1 VYQPKK
7 KEQYYGNSTMPDGH
21 IDTVAKKVTLSDSA
35 VERLKVLGSEAEH
48 ADQML
53 RVAVDGGGCSGFKY
67 SFTFDSQIND
77 DDKVIEKNGISVLVD
92 EMSWD
97 YLAGSEIGYK
107 QELIGSYFSIENP
120 NAASTC
126 GCGTSF
132 ALL

>member
-1 VYQPKK
+1 
-7 KEQYYGNSTMPDGH
+7 MPDGH

-67 SFTFDSQIND
+67 SFTFDGQIND
-77 DDKVIEKNGISVLVD
+77 DDKVIEKNGISVLID

-97 YLAGSEIGYK
+97 YLAGSEIDYK

>member
-1 VYQPKK
+1 
-7 KEQYYGNSTMPDGH
+7 MPDGH
-21 IDTVAKKVTLSDSA
+21 IDRVAKKVTLSGSA
-35 VERLKVLGSEAEH
+35 VERLKVLGNEVEH

-53 RVAVDGGGCSGFKY
+53 RVAVNGGGCSGFQY

-77 DDKVIEKNGISVLVD
+77 DDKVIEKNGISVLID

-97 YLAGSEIGYK
+97 YLAGSEIDYK

>member
-1 VYQPKK
+1 
-7 KEQYYGNSTMPDGH
+7 MPDGQ
-21 IDTVAKKVTLSDSA
+21 IDTAAKMVTLSDSA
-35 VERLKVLGSEAEH
+35 VERLKVLGQEDAH
-48 ADQML
+48 AGHML
-53 RVAVDGGGCSGFKY
+53 RVAVDGGGCSGFQY
-67 SFTFDSQIND
+67 SFTFDDQING
-77 DDKVIEKNGISVLVD
+77 DDKVIEKDGISVVID

>member
-1 VYQPKK
+1 VYQTKK
-7 KEQYYGNSTMPDGH
+7 IKQYYGNSTMPDGH

-67 SFTFDSQIND
+67 SFTFDGQIND
-77 DDKVIEKNGISVLVD
+77 DDKVIEKNGISVLID

-97 YLAGSEIGYK
+97 YLAGSEIDYK

>member
-1 VYQPKK
+1 
-7 KEQYYGNSTMPDGH
+7 MPDGQ
-21 IDTVAKKVTLSDSA
+21 IDTAAKMVTLSDTA
-35 VERLKVLGSEAEH
+35 VERLKVLGNEDSH
-48 ADQML
+48 AGQML
-53 RVAVDGGGCSGFKY
+53 RVAVDGGGCSGFQY
-67 SFTFDSQIND
+67 SFTFDDQIND
-77 DDKVIEKNGISVLVD
+77 DDKVIEKNGISVVID

-107 QELIGSYFSIENP
+107 QELIGSFFSIENP

>member
-1 VYQPKK
+1 
-7 KEQYYGNSTMPDGH
+7 MPDAQ
-21 IDTVAKKVTLSDSA
+21 IDTAAKKVTLSDTA
-35 VERLKVLGSEAEH
+35 VERLKVLGQETEH
-48 ADQML
+48 ANQML
-53 RVAVDGGGCSGFKY
+53 RVAVDGGGCSGFQY
-67 SFTFDSQIND
+67 SFTFDNQINN
-77 DDKVIEKNGISVLVD
+77 DDKVIEKGGISVIID

-132 ALL
+132 ALI

>member
-1 VYQPKK
+1 
-7 KEQYYGNSTMPDGH
+7 MPDGH

-35 VERLKVLGSEAEH
+35 VERLKVLGSKAEH

-67 SFTFDSQIND
+67 SFTFDGQIND
-77 DDKVIEKNGISVLVD
+77 DDKVIEKNGISVLID